1 MGIVV
6 TDEAWQ
12 DVASSEEL
20 SDGKS
25 VRTPT
30 DDGPVMLYKSGESL
44 FAISNQCTH
53 QGAPLDKGI
62 VKIAGSVH
70 SVTCPAHG
78 STFNLDNGKVMRP
91 PAAKPIPV
99 YDVKI
104 EDGRVF
110 VRPRSEA

>member
-1 MGIVV
+1 MDPGWV
-6 TDEAWQ
+6 
-12 DVASSEEL
+12 DVAAQDEL
-20 SDGKS
+20 PAGKAFRVS
-25 VRTPT
+25 TEA
-30 DDGPVMLYKSGESL
+30 GPVMLYKASEQI

-53 QGAPLDKGI
+53 QGAPLDKGV

-99 YDVKI
+99 YDVKV

-110 VRPRSEA
+110 VKHRDGA

>member
-1 MGIVV
+1 MDWI
-6 TDEAWQ
+6 
-12 DVASSEEL
+12 DVLGDSDL
-20 SDGKS
+20 PDGKAMRVS
-25 VRTPT
+25 TE
-30 DDGPVMLYKSGESL
+30 DGPVMLYKASEQI

-53 QGAPLDKGI
+53 QGAPLDKGV

-78 STFNLDNGKVMRP
+78 STFNLDNGRVMRP

-99 YDVKI
+99 YDVKV

-110 VRPRSEA
+110 VRPRES